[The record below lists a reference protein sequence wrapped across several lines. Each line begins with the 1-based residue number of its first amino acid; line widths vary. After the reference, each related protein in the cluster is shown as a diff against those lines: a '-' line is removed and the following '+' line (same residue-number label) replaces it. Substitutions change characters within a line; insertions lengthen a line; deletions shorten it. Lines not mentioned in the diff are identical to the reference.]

1 MRTFLALASASV
13 LVALTPAL
21 EPFLTIDALSYDYE
35 SRELTLTI
43 CNEGNAAYRES
54 EFGSISYSLTI
65 DHKTDNYAHPTVDV
79 EVGECWTS
87 KRVDPFTGFSGW
99 GGIPQGDYELSVA
112 LKVYGSDQEPATTR
126 VQIWKPI
133 PPAAD
138 LQFSDFDQT
147 FANASAIYYLRS
159 KKIVDGY
166 ADNSFRP
173 TVAINRAEFTKIVM
187 GAELNAAIIDRCFET
202 NGAQAPFRDV
212 GVGQWFSTYVCI
224 AKANG
229 IIGGYPDGTFRPERT
244 ITFPEAAKILVQTYH
259 GNVGSDVIWYKPY
272 VEKLASMGAIPTSIR
287 SFEQEVTRGEMA
299 EMIYRLKEGITNKPS
314 WTYDELANRG
324 MVTHTDPAGM
334 YSITYPDSWQGATHG
349 GTSHV
354 ISMVFN
360 EHTYARYAYILIQ
373 TPTVCPQAPSDADD
387 VAQSIMLDGH
397 VFTTH
402 ATTEGAA
409 GMKYATTLLFS
420 QVHPTACIVI
430 NKAVGTPNADPQN
443 DMGAYTSAHAAIR
456 DAEQAA
462 AEAAVMNAIESIVIY

>member
-1 MRTFLALASASV
+1 MSTFLTLASASV
-13 LVALTPAL
+13 LIALSPADQPL
-21 EPFLTIDALSYDYE
+21 LIIDALSYDYE

-54 EFGSISYSLTI
+54 EFGSISYSMTI

-79 EVGECWTS
+79 EAGECWTS
-87 KRVDPFTGFSGW
+87 KRVDPFTAFSGW
-99 GGIPQGDYELSVA
+99 GGIAQGDYELSVV

-126 VQIWKPI
+126 VQIWRPI

-212 GVGQWFSTYVCI
+212 GVSQWFSTYVCI

-272 VEKLASMGAIPTSIR
+272 VEKLAALGAIPKSIR

-314 WTYDELANRG
+314 WTYDELANWG
-324 MVTHTDPAGM
+324 MITHTDPGL
-334 YSITYPDSWQGATHG
+334 YSITYPDTWLGATDRSG
-349 GTSHV
+349 DHV
-354 ISMVFN
+354 ISMLFQEN
-360 EHTYARYAYILIQ
+360 AYARYAYVLIQ
-373 TPTVCPQAPSDADD
+373 TPVVCPQAPSDAEI
-387 VAQSIMLDGH
+387 VMLDGH
-397 VFTTH
+397 AFTTYEM
-402 ATTEGAA
+402 TEGAA
-409 GMKYATTLLFS
+409 GMNYANAMFFS
-420 QVHPTACIVI
+420 QVHPTTCIVI
-430 NKAVGTPNADPQN
+430 NKAIGTPNADPQN
-443 DMGAYTSAHAAIR
+443 DMGAYTPAHAAIR
-456 DAEQAA
+456 DAERAA
-462 AEAAVMNAIESIVIY
+462 VDAAVMNVIEGIVIH